1 MLQSLDRV
9 RELIGYHTSM
19 DMWIR
24 GHCCPDDFYSTVGID
39 VITSRVSD
47 DFMVF
52 GECKQVACRCDLANK
67 LPWCLPYSCGVS

>member
-39 VITSRVSD
+39 VITSC
-47 DFMVF
+47 F
-52 GECKQVACRCDLANK
+52 CDVHDL
-67 LPWCLPYSCGVS
+67 W